1 MKNIKIGMKLFILVL
16 LPVALV
22 IGTMV
27 TSAIMTNKVQ
37 KDLNK
42 ALYDEMFVSSSLI
55 INADRDFY
63 QAMIAELSMMLNQN
77 LDEEGRKAQQTDF
90 IDNANQTKDR
100 ISQAVEG
107 VRGNTELFSEFKH
120 SNGVATI
127 EISYAAFMKHFDE
140 WFNAYDIMTMEGDL
154 IQQGAAFEAAREE
167 INILGEILDEYGL
180 YKSEQIRKDV
190 NSRIL
195 VMTIIILAVLVGVL
209 LFAVWLGIYIKNAVV
224 RTTRVAK
231 QLADKD
237 LATQVRFD
245 SINNRDEFGDMA
257 RAMTSLHENLHE
269 IVSKL
274 NVDALS
280 LNQSASTLNL
290 VSSEV
295 SNSSHEIAMTV
306 TEIAEGA
313 GHQAEDTRKVADAV
327 TVLGDVI
334 EENVKSTS
342 LLKTASSLI
351 GQLAV
356 EGQKSVLD
364 LTDKTVKS
372 QKSFEEINRVIE
384 LTNQSA
390 SRIGEAS
397 GLIAGI
403 ADQTNLLALNAAIEA
418 ARAGEAGKGFAVVAD
433 EIRKLAEQSTESTRT
448 IDTML
453 DELGKNIEAASGRS
467 IETREVFKEQVSSV
481 DLTKSKYDEIATKI
495 REINMAIEELG
506 RSSGKMED
514 SRRDVLE
521 VVESLS
527 SIATENAASAEE
539 SSAATEEILATV
551 DQMKDISS
559 SVDELSEGLAEV
571 VKSFKL

>member
-1 MKNIKIGMKLFILVL
+1 MKNVKIGIKLVILVL

-22 IGTMV
+22 IGTLA
-27 TSAIMTNKVQ
+27 TSALMTNKVQ
-37 KDLNK
+37 KDLNT
-42 ALYDEMFVSSSLI
+42 ALYDEMFYSSSLI

-63 QAMIAELSMMLNQN
+63 QAMIAELSLMLNQS
-77 LDEEGRKAQQTDF
+77 LDEEGKKAQQTDF
-90 IDNANQTKDR
+90 IDNANQTKERVD
-100 ISQAVEG
+100 QAIER
-107 VRGNTELFSEFKH
+107 VRGNQELFSEFKH
-120 SNGVATI
+120 SSGVNM
-127 EISYAAFMKHFDE
+127 EQSYTNFLLHFDE
-140 WFNAYDIMTMEGDL
+140 WFSAYDIMTMEGDL
-154 IQQGAAFEAAREE
+154 QKQGAAFEAARNE
-167 INILGEILDEYGL
+167 INIMGEILDQYGVF
-180 YKSEQIRKDV
+180 KSEEIKKDV
-190 NSRIL
+190 NARIL
-195 VMTIIILAVLVGVL
+195 IMAIVIAVILVGVL
-209 LFAVWLGIYIKNAVV
+209 AFAALLGSYIKSAVV
-224 RTTRVAK
+224 HTTKVAK

-237 LATQVRFD
+237 LATSVQFA

-257 RAMTSLHENLHE
+257 RAMSSLYESLHGIISKLSEDATSLNSSARVLNE
-269 IVSKL
+269 VSG
-274 NVDALS
+274 
-280 LNQSASTLNL
+280 
-290 VSSEV
+290 EV

-334 EENVKSTS
+334 EENVKSTGI
-342 LLKTASSLI
+342 LKTASAQI

-356 EGQKSVLD
+356 EGQKSVMD

-453 DELGKNIEAASGRS
+453 DELGRNIEAASGRS
-467 IETREVFKEQVSSV
+467 IETREVFKDQVVSV
-481 DLTKSKYDEIATKI
+481 ELTKTKYDEIAMKI
-495 REINMAIEELG
+495 REINGVIEELG
-506 RSSGKMED
+506 GSSSKMEE
-514 SRRDVLE
+514 SRMDVLE

-551 DQMKDISS
+551 DQMKEISS
-559 SVDELSEGLAEV
+559 SVDSLSNGLAAV
-571 VKSFKL
+571 VQSFKI